1 MNLLFQRRKNIHSS
15 VKYRFIFLFVLITP
29 PLIAQDLFRLVR
41 SNDYEAV
48 EAWDDLVN
56 LRDTNNATPLMW
68 AAYSADLKMVKLLVK
83 KGADIGMKGWI
94 LFEDTTSHYEM
105 IYGSMM
111 AIAAGENK
119 MDLLKYLL
127 HKHKI
132 PIEDKEINFYENK
145 DNGWTALQWA
155 VVKGNNDM
163 VEYLIK
169 KGANIN
175 APAETDM
182 NQTPLILA
190 INFNRNSTAQLLISL
205 GADVNIKDDFG
216 AAPLNYAFLTKN
228 RELVKYLV
236 DHGARLPGVES
247 ETFKKLL
254 EEHFGVTNM
263 DDL

>member
-1 MNLLFQRRKNIHSS
+1 MNPNSKRSLFSCDF
-15 VKYRFIFLFVLITP
+15 VRFGWILLFVLISFK
-29 PLIAQDLFRLVR
+29 IDAQDLFRLVR
-41 SNDYEAV
+41 SNDHESV
-48 EAWDDLVN
+48 NSWNDLVN

-68 AAYSADLKMVKLLVK
+68 AAYSADLDMVKLLVK
-83 KGADIGMKGWI
+83 KGGDIRQKGWI
-94 LFEDTTSHYEM
+94 LFKDTVTNYEM

-119 MDLLKYLL
+119 MDLMKYLL
-127 HKHKI
+127 RKHNI

-145 DNGWTALQWA
+145 ENGWTALQWA

-163 VEYLIK
+163 VRYLVK
-169 KGANIN
+169 HRADIN

-190 INFNRNSTAQLLISL
+190 INFNRVATAKLLVEL

-228 RELVKYLV
+228 RELVRFLV
-236 DHGARLPGVES
+236 DNDAKIPGVGA
-247 ETFKKLL
+247 ETFRKLL

>member
-1 MNLLFQRRKNIHSS
+1 MVQTKSLILILL
-15 VKYRFIFLFVLITP
+15 LIVP
-29 PLIAQDLFRLVR
+29 PCMAQDLFRLVK
-41 SNDYEAV
+41 SNDYESV
-48 EAWDDLVN
+48 EVYEDLIN

-68 AAYSADLKMVKLLVK
+68 AAYSADLKMIKLLVN
-83 KGADIGMKGWI
+83 KGADIRMKGWI
-94 LFEDTTSHYEM
+94 LFEDTALNYEM

-119 MDLLKYLL
+119 MDITKYLI
-127 HKHKI
+127 HKQNI

-145 DNGWTALQWA
+145 ENGWTGLQWA
-155 VVKGNNDM
+155 VVKGNNEM
-163 VEYLIK
+163 VKYLVK

-190 INFNRNSTAQLLISL
+190 INFNRPSTAKLLIDL
-205 GADVNIKDDFG
+205 GANVNIKDDFG
-216 AAPLNYAFLTKN
+216 ATALNYAFLTKN

-236 DHGARLPGVES
+236 EHDAHLPGVDADRFME
-247 ETFKKLL
+247 LL
-254 EEHFGVTNM
+254 KEHFGVNSA

>member
-1 MNLLFQRRKNIHSS
+1 MNPKYNIKLLSYFFFRNAWIYIILQISPC
-15 VKYRFIFLFVLITP
+15 IQG
-29 PLIAQDLFRLVR
+29 QDLFRLVK

-48 EAWDDLVN
+48 ESWNDLVN

-68 AAYSADLKMVKLLVK
+68 AAYSSDLEMVKLLVK
-83 KGADIGMKGWI
+83 KGGDIGLKGWI
-94 LFEDTTSHYEM
+94 LFEDTVSSYEM

-119 MDLLKYLL
+119 MDLMKYLL

-132 PIEDKEINFYENK
+132 PIEDKEINFYEDK
-145 DNGWTALQWA
+145 ENGWTALQWA
-155 VVKGNNDM
+155 AVKGNEDM
-163 VEYLIK
+163 VRFLIK
-169 KGANIN
+169 NGANIN

-190 INFNRNSTAQLLISL
+190 INFNRPATAKLLIEL

-216 AAPLNYAFLTKN
+216 AAPLNYAFLTRN
-228 RELVKYLV
+228 RELVKFLV
-236 DHGARLPGVES
+236 DHDAKLPGVNA
-247 ETFKKLL
+247 ETFRKLL